1 MVIIATLYVVVVW
14 LIFSKLKLVR
24 WGWFSGSIAVAHWI
38 VHSFR
43 CSSHCSTTSPPSR
56 RIVVTGRVVE
66 VTPNVSG
73 EVVAIPGTPNV
84 SLKAGTVLF
93 EINPKPYQYK
103 VSELE
108 AALVGARQQAEQL
121 KASYEQATANVE
133 GLTSQLHFQKKRLAD
148 IQKLSIAQALSVFKE
163 QDPFRLRRWHLS
175 CRQRGQLS

>member
-1 MVIIATLYVVVVW
+1 
-14 LIFSKLKLVR
+14 
-24 WGWFSGSIAVAHWI
+24 
-38 VHSFR
+38 
-43 CSSHCSTTSPPSR
+43 
-56 RIVVTGRVVE
+56 VVE

-133 GLTSQLHFQKKRLAD
+133 GLTSQLHFQEKALGRHPEIVDCPGAERVQGTGPVQVETVASQLQAARAAQLNAKLALDSQINGETPTSPRSERSWTTPDGTLRKRRSEHPLMAT
-148 IQKLSIAQALSVFKE
+148 
-163 QDPFRLRRWHLS
+163 
-175 CRQRGQLS
+175 